1 MYLTCAGLRAGGHR
15 PRRLVETLTYTP
27 TLRFLSS
34 LVGSAAL
41 GCANAA
47 TLKPAPSPVGRT
59 VSVTVAS
66 RARFHASDVDVDA
79 DTNAQSRFVRTAS
92 SNAER
97 RESVVVALVE
107 CPKLCATAASLH
119 NLSTWKSK
127 PSSSKT
133 DALSR
138 RLAIP
143 TVYVPPAHG
152 SLATR
157 FLGVSGVAFVHVF
170 ASPSTKSRLGDDDDD
185 DAVDE
190 GQQCGRDVIVSSR
203 LYVEASSTEAGV
215 SRNETVVG
223 FIVQNAH
230 QLWVLKL
237 KGNVTESTAHA
248 AVLTFSGSIF
258 YMSHPR

>member
-1 MYLTCAGLRAGGHR
+1 
-15 PRRLVETLTYTP
+15 LTYTP

-34 LVGSAAL
+34 LDGSAAL

-66 RARFHASDVDVDA
+66 RARSHASDVDIDA
-79 DTNAQSRFVRTAS
+79 DANAQSRFVRTAS

-97 RESVVVALVE
+97 RESVVAFPLVE
-107 CPKLCATAASLH
+107 CAKLCATAASLH
-119 NLSTWKSK
+119 NLSTWRSK

-185 DAVDE
+185 GE
-190 GQQCGRDVIVSSR
+190 GQPCGRDVIVSSR

-215 SRNETVVG
+215 FHVYETVGLV
-223 FIVQNAH
+223 FIVQSACIIC
-230 QLWVLKL
+230 
-237 KGNVTESTAHA
+237 G
-248 AVLTFSGSIF
+248 
-258 YMSHPR
+258 Y